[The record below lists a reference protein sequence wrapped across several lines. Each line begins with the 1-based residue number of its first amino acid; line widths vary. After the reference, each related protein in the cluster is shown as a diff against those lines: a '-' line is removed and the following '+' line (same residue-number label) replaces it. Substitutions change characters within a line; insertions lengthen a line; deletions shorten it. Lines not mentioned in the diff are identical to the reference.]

1 MHVQMYVQMHVQMY
15 VQMHLQNQVVNV
27 EYDENL
33 DIGIPQNQRKYSDAV
48 HIAESK
54 HHASDMD
61 MDINMGLLHPYRGGE
76 INGNYY

>member
-1 MHVQMYVQMHVQMY
+1 MY

-54 HHASDMD
+54 HQASDMD
-61 MDINMGLLHPYRGGE
+61 MDGHKHGASTSVPRWRN
-76 INGNYY
+76 

>member
-1 MHVQMYVQMHVQMY
+1 MHVQMY

-54 HHASDMD
+54 HQASDMD
-61 MDINMGLLHPYRGGE
+61 MDGHKHGASTSVPRWRN
-76 INGNYY
+76 